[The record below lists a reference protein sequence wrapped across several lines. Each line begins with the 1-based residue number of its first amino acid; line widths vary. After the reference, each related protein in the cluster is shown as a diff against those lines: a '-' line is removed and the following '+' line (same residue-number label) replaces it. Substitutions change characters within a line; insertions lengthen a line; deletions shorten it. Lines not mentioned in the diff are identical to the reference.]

1 MKIALDIAVIIVT
14 ILLITKGAG
23 WLVDSSV
30 RIARKFNISDL
41 IIGLTV
47 IAIGT
52 SAPEFAVTVNAA
64 IRNMGDIS
72 VGNIVGSNIFNLGLI
87 LGGTAIFRSLKT
99 DNKVVYRDGA
109 FLLAGTLVLTF
120 FLWDSKLS
128 FAEGT
133 ILFASLIVYL
143 GYLYWKKDPV
153 KLEEVENTEPY
164 KKYDPLLLLFSL
176 ILIVASSHF
185 LVESASDLATIFGV
199 SQWVIGATIVAA
211 GTSAPEF
218 ATALVAAYKGHHGMS
233 VGNLI
238 GSDIFNMFGVLGVAS
253 IIRELP
259 VDAEA
264 RTNML
269 LLVGMVMLV
278 IVFMRTNW
286 KIGRLEGIILVL
298 IGLSRW
304 IFSFNPV

>member
-1 MKIALDIAVIIVT
+1 MKIAIDIAIIIVT

-41 IIGLTV
+41 VIGLTV

-87 LGGTAIFRSLKT
+87 LGGTAIFRSLRT
-99 DNKVVYRDGA
+99 DKKVVYRDGA
-109 FLLAGTLVLTF
+109 FLLAGTLALTL
-120 FLWDSKLS
+120 FLWDSRLS
-128 FAEGT
+128 FTEGT

-153 KLEEVENTEPY
+153 KLEEAENTEPY

-176 ILIVASSHF
+176 ILIVVSSHF
-185 LVESASDLATIFGV
+185 LVESASDLAAIFGV

-269 LLVGMVMLV
+269 MLVGMVVLV

>member
-1 MKIALDIAVIIVT
+1 MKIAIDIVIIIVT

-30 RIARKFNISDL
+30 RIARKFNISEL
-41 IIGLTV
+41 VIGLTV

-52 SAPEFAVTVNAA
+52 SAPEFAVTVTAA

-99 DNKVVYRDGA
+99 SKKLVFRDGA
-109 FLLAGTLVLTF
+109 FLLGGTIGLTI

-128 FAEGT
+128 FTEGA

-153 KLEEVENTEPY
+153 NLEEIENIEPY
-164 KKYDPLLLLFSL
+164 KKYDPFLLLFSL
-176 ILIVASSHF
+176 ILIVVSSHF
-185 LVESASDLATIFGV
+185 LVESASDLAAIFGV

-218 ATALVAAYKGHHGMS
+218 ATSLVAAYKGHHGMS

-269 LLVGMVMLV
+269 LLVGMVLLV
-278 IVFMRTNW
+278 LVFMRTNW
-286 KIGRLEGIILVL
+286 KIGRVEGIILVL

-304 IFSFNPV
+304 VFSFSPV

>member
-1 MKIALDIAVIIVT
+1 MKIAIDIAIIVVT
-14 ILLITKGAG
+14 ILLIAKGAG

-30 RIARKFNISDL
+30 RIARKFNISEL
-41 IIGLTV
+41 VIGLTV

-52 SAPEFAVTVNAA
+52 SAPEFAVTVTAA

-99 DNKVVYRDGA
+99 SKKLVYRDGT
-109 FLLAGTLVLTF
+109 FLLAGTVALTL

-128 FAEGT
+128 FTEGA
-133 ILFASLIVYL
+133 ILFGSLIVYL

-153 KLEEVENTEPY
+153 NLEEAENNEPY

-185 LVESASDLATIFGV
+185 LVESASDLAAIFGV

-238 GSDIFNMFGVLGVAS
+238 GSDIFNMFGVLGVAA

-269 LLVGMVMLV
+269 LLVGMVLLV
-278 IVFMRTNW
+278 ILFMRTNW

-304 IFSFNPV
+304 VFSFNPV

>member
-1 MKIALDIAVIIVT
+1 MEIATDIAVIIVT
-14 ILLITKGAG
+14 ILLIAKGAG

-30 RIARKFNISDL
+30 RIARKFNISEL
-41 IIGLTV
+41 VIGLTV

-52 SAPEFAVTVNAA
+52 SAPEFAVTVIAA
-64 IRNMGDIS
+64 LRNLGDIS

-99 DNKVVYRDGA
+99 SKKLVYRDGT
-109 FLLAGTLVLTF
+109 FLLAGTIALTL

-128 FAEGT
+128 FTEGA
-133 ILFASLIVYL
+133 ILFTSLFVYL
-143 GYLYWKKDPV
+143 GYLYWKKDRV
-153 KLEEVENTEPY
+153 ETEEIENAEPY

-185 LVESASDLATIFGV
+185 MVESASDLATIFGV

-238 GSDIFNMFGVLGVAS
+238 GSDIFNMFGVLGLAA

-269 LLVGMVMLV
+269 LLVGMVLLV

-304 IFSFNPV
+304 VFSFGPM

>member
-1 MKIALDIAVIIVT
+1 MKIAIDIAIIIVT

-41 IIGLTV
+41 VIGLTV

-87 LGGTAIFRSLKT
+87 LGGTAIFRSLRT
-99 DNKVVYRDGA
+99 DKKVVYRDGA
-109 FLLAGTLVLTF
+109 FLLAGTLALTF
-120 FLWDSKLS
+120 FLWDSRLS
-128 FAEGT
+128 FTEGT

-153 KLEEVENTEPY
+153 KLEEAENTEPY

-176 ILIVASSHF
+176 ILIVVSSHF
-185 LVESASDLATIFGV
+185 LVESASDLAAIFGV

-269 LLVGMVMLV
+269 MLVGMVVLV

>member
-1 MKIALDIAVIIVT
+1 MKIAIDIAIIIVA
-14 ILLITKGAG
+14 ILLIAKGAG

-30 RIARKFNISDL
+30 RIARKFNISEL
-41 IIGLTV
+41 VIGLTV

-52 SAPEFAVTVNAA
+52 SAPEFAVTVTAA

-99 DNKVVYRDGA
+99 SKKLVYRDGA
-109 FLLAGTLVLTF
+109 FLLGGTIALTL

-128 FAEGT
+128 FTEGI
-133 ILFASLIVYL
+133 ILFTSLIVYL
-143 GYLYWKKDPV
+143 AYLYWKKDPV
-153 KLEEVENTEPY
+153 NLEEAENTETY

-185 LVESASDLATIFGV
+185 LVDSASDLAAIFGV

-264 RTNML
+264 RANML
-269 LLVGMVMLV
+269 LLVGMVLLV

-304 IFSFNPV
+304 VFSFGPI

>member
-1 MKIALDIAVIIVT
+1 MKIAIDIAIIIVT

-41 IIGLTV
+41 VIGLTV

-87 LGGTAIFRSLKT
+87 LGGTAIFRSLRT
-99 DNKVVYRDGA
+99 DKKVVYRDGA
-109 FLLAGTLVLTF
+109 FLLAGTLALTI
-120 FLWDSKLS
+120 FLWDSRLS
-128 FAEGT
+128 FTEGT

-153 KLEEVENTEPY
+153 KLEEAENTEPY

-176 ILIVASSHF
+176 ILIVVSSHF
-185 LVESASDLATIFGV
+185 LVESASDLAAIFGV

-269 LLVGMVMLV
+269 MLVGMVVLV

-304 IFSFNPV
+304 VFSFNPV

>member
-1 MKIALDIAVIIVT
+1 MKIAIDIAIIIVT
-14 ILLITKGAG
+14 ILLIAKGAG

-30 RIARKFNISDL
+30 RIARKFNISEL
-41 IIGLTV
+41 VIGLTV

-52 SAPEFAVTVNAA
+52 SAPEFAVTVTAA

-99 DNKVVYRDGA
+99 SKKLVYRDGL
-109 FLLAGTLVLTF
+109 FLLGGTIGLTF
-120 FLWDSKLS
+120 FLWDSKLN
-128 FAEGT
+128 FTEGAV
-133 ILFASLIVYL
+133 LFAMLIIYL
-143 GYLYWKKDPV
+143 GYLYWKKEPV
-153 KLEEVENTEPY
+153 NLEEAENAEPY

-185 LVESASDLATIFGV
+185 LVESASDLAAIFGI

-238 GSDIFNMFGVLGVAS
+238 GSDIFNMFGVLGVAA

-269 LLVGMVMLV
+269 LLIGMVLLV

-304 IFSFNPV
+304 VFSFSPA